1 MNKEVFWF
9 RNNMKLMQVSRRYR
23 HGNTYLYLHL
33 EWMFLPYLKGP
44 IKGDYY
50 CTHED

>member
-23 HGNTYLYLHL
+23 HGNTYLYLQASK
-33 EWMFLPYLKGP
+33 ENSLKYIVHSDG
-44 IKGDYY
+44 KF
-50 CTHED
+50 